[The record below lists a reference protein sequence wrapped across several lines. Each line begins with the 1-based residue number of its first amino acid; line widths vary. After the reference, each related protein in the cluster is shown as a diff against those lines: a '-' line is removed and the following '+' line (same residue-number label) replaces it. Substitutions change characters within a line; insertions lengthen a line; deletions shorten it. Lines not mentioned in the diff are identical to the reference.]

1 MLGGNAGTLASLG
14 EIGLATQDHM
24 AARLG
29 MASRPVSAQYPDAAE
44 PLRSWRKLMERQDFR
59 DLIAMRAVWPTAD
72 FVDPYTIFNIKGNHY
87 RLLTIVHYRYKRVYI
102 KAFLT
107 HAAYDR
113 WTTAHRQ
120 GQTS

>member
-1 MLGGNAGTLASLG
+1 MHVIKKKTLDAY
-14 EIGLATQDHM
+14 A
-24 AARLG
+24 
-29 MASRPVSAQYPDAAE
+29 AQYPDAAE

-59 DLIAMRAVWPTAD
+59 DLVAMRAVWPTAD
-72 FVDPYTIFNIKGNHY
+72 FADPYTIFNIKGNHY

>member
-1 MLGGNAGTLASLG
+1 MHVIKKKTLDAY
-14 EIGLATQDHM
+14 A
-24 AARLG
+24 
-29 MASRPVSAQYPDAAE
+29 AQYPDAAE

-102 KAFLT
+102 KGFFT

-120 GQTS
+120 GQVS